1 MINTRPKI
9 FVAMHM
15 GFEPDHSAEKV
26 AILKEI
32 FESQFELIFDK
43 TVTKKRTFLPGE
55 LSEILDIV
63 RFSIID
69 LSFERPSCYYEI
81 GFIDALGGEKFLI
94 AKSQTIIHQHDQN
107 DIVHFYSDIGEYRS
121 ILEACRQMFIKI

>member
-1 MINTRPKI
+1 MMNTRPKI

-26 AILKEI
+26 AILKET

-43 TVTKKRTFLPGE
+43 TVTKKGTFSPRE
-55 LSEILDIV
+55 LGEILDRV

-69 LSFERPSCYYEI
+69 LSFERPSCYYEM

-94 AKSQTIIHQHDQN
+94 AKSQTIIHQHDPN
-107 DIVHFYSDIGEYRS
+107 DMVRFYSDIGEYRS
-121 ILEACRQMFIKI
+121 ILGACRRTFIKI